1 MWDIYDDLIDSIPD
15 NLTVQDCMLG
25 LHWTLVKS
33 EGGTGT
39 AMTVNG
45 GQENSDE
52 YRELVG
58 MPLKEL
64 AGYVKS
70 WTFPN
75 ASLGMAAINSALN
88 TTQQVSVLTNPTFQ
102 ITENSEEDNAF
113 STFMPYIKDKK
124 VAVIGH
130 FPNIEELGEF
140 CQLSILERMP
150 QKGDYPDPACEY
162 LLPEQEVVFITGSA
176 FINKTMPRLLTLAK
190 DSQIILVGPSV
201 PISPVLF
208 DYGVDVISSTVIL
221 NEELIWRVVKQ
232 GGKMKIFKM
241 GAQMIS
247 IKQPGYYSQ
256 GDEQS

>member
-1 MWDIYDDLIDSIPD
+1 MWDIYNDLIDSIPD
-15 NLTVQDCMLG
+15 NLTVQDCMSG

-33 EGGTGT
+33 DLGTGM

-45 GQENSDE
+45 GQEIGDE
-52 YRELVG
+52 YRQLVG

-70 WTFPN
+70 WNFPD

-88 TTQQVSVLTNPTFQ
+88 TPHQVSVLANQAFK
-102 ITENSEEDNAF
+102 ITENSEENNAF
-113 STFMPYIKDKK
+113 STFSPYIKDKK

-130 FPNIEELGEF
+130 FPNIEHLQEF

-162 LLPEQEVVFITGSA
+162 LLPEQEVVFITGAA

-190 DSQIILVGPSV
+190 DAQIILVGPSV
-201 PISPVLF
+201 PISTALF
-208 DYGVDVISSTVIL
+208 DHGVDVISSSVVL
-221 NEELIWRVVKQ
+221 NEELVWRAVKQ
-232 GGKMKIFKM
+232 GGRTKIFKA

-247 IKQPGYYSQ
+247 IKKPSY
-256 GDEQS
+256 